1 MSAKEAVSTLLVN
14 PASGITAAIIYGV
27 MQRNR
32 TSLDAVLNPWGLSP
46 LLWLLGY
53 AFVRLALLG
62 FVDGLVWLLA
72 PRLPPLPSRTG
83 PKPVYQHSINAL
95 DLTYLVI
102 NSSIEYVFALQIGH
116 LLWHAPFIVRAPLE
130 AGLVHI
136 YWKINTEQ

>member
-72 PRLPPLPSRTG
+72 PPG
-83 PKPVYQHSINAL
+83 Q
-95 DLTYLVI
+95 
-102 NSSIEYVFALQIGH
+102 
-116 LLWHAPFIVRAPLE
+116 
-130 AGLVHI
+130 AGGVA
-136 YWKINTEQ
+136 